1 MSVDITKYL
10 PLIVSVNVYYLSFK
24 NYYRNLSFL
33 LLYELYHIV
42 FFQIFQLSEMLHNA
56 LETIDCCIII
66 IGTIVT
72 LYLNFYVGQ
81 KLLDH
86 GNAIFDEL

>member
-1 MSVDITKYL
+1 M
-10 PLIVSVNVYYLSFK
+10 
-24 NYYRNLSFL
+24 
-33 LLYELYHIV
+33 
-42 FFQIFQLSEMLHNA
+42 FQLSEMLHNA

-66 IGTIVT
+66 VGTIVT

-86 GNAIFDEL
+86 GNAIFEEL